1 MHSGINDAFKARS
14 SHLVHSQFFFAK
26 NLENKQEIGGHV
38 ATNRH
43 LASCIMNRFT
53 NNNKKKNSS
62 VTVVS
67 EDKNCQICFGCHH
80 NVHFIG
86 DIKQVPIA

>member
-1 MHSGINDAFKARS
+1 MYYEQIY
-14 SHLVHSQFFFAK
+14 
-26 NLENKQEIGGHV
+26 KQQQ
-38 ATNRH
+38 
-43 LASCIMNRFT
+43 
-53 NNNKKKNSS
+53 KKNSS